1 MDRVTDLADPNR
13 CKGAAPDGQC
23 RNVAEPRSEY
33 CRAHGGSD
41 ALALEEERSMYL
53 LTRHRGKVAR
63 FAEHEEAK
71 TLRDEIAMVRT
82 LIQEH
87 WNRMDNTDAG
97 LISSSGELNRLWT
110 TLDKLMKTGEA
121 IDRNHNLTL
130 SKTTI
135 IVFGREVVS
144 ILKEELK
151 GVPEFEDKIDRIT
164 TRMLDTIE
172 HTTNSPEDDE

>member
-1 MDRVTDLADPNR
+1 
-13 CKGAAPDGQC
+13 
-23 RNVAEPRSEY
+23 
-33 CRAHGGSD
+33 
-41 ALALEEERSMYL
+41 MYL
-53 LTRHRGKVAR
+53 LTRHRAKVAR

-87 WNRMDNTDAG
+87 WNRMEDTDAA

-110 TLDKLMKTGEA
+110 TLDKLMKTGET

-135 IVFGREVVS
+135 IIFGQEMIG
-144 ILKEELK
+144 ILKDELK
-151 GVPEFEDKIDRIT
+151 GVPGFEDRIDRIT

-172 HTTNSPEDDE
+172 HTTNTPEE